1 MRIWYIQPKR
11 NGICQ
16 PIRRSI
22 KSDGQ
27 CETVLAIWLGAQ
39 TLVVV
44 QVIANDG
51 FVCSI
56 PDLAPHSGSGLLTRI
71 ANTKLTDGR

>member
-27 CETVLAIWLGAQ
+27 CEAVLAIWLGAQ
-39 TLVVV
+39 ALVGAQAV
-44 QVIANDG
+44 ANDG
-51 FVCSI
+51 FVCPI
-56 PDLAPHSGSGLLTRI
+56 LDLGF
-71 ANTKLTDGR
+71 